1 MKSLNKIIKS
11 NQLVGQTQHSRLSE
25 IGEIL
30 ANGINRLLIKETK
43 QNRESSLDSKRP
55 SSVHSIYNNFK

>member
-1 MKSLNKIIKS
+1 
-11 NQLVGQTQHSRLSE
+11 VGQAQHSRLSE

-43 QNRESSLDSKRP
+43 QNRESSLDSKRA
-55 SSVHSIYNNFK
+55 SSVHSMYNNFK